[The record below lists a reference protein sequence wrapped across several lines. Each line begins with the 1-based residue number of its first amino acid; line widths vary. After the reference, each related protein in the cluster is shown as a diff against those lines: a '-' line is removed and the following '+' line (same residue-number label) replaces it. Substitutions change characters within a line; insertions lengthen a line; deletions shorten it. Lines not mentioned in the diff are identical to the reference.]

1 MQTPA
6 GTTQYTYSIGNGA
19 ATENALTSIQ
29 FPDGT
34 HRYYTYDSQ
43 GRLSSTSRDGDAERV
58 NYTYDA
64 TGRSH
69 EHGPARRYQPDLLR

>member
-19 ATENALTSIQ
+19 ATEHALTSIQ

-34 HRYYTYDSQ
+34 HQYYTYDAL
-43 GRLSSTSRDGDAERV
+43 GRLASTSRDGNAEQREL
-58 NYTYDA
+58 
-64 TGRSH
+64 H
-69 EHGPARRYQPDLLR
+69 LRRNRAK